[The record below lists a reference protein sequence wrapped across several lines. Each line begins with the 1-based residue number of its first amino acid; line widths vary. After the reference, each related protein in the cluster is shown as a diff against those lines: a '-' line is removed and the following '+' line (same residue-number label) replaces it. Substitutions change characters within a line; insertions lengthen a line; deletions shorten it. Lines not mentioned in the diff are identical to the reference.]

1 MDIKNN
7 EQAFLENG
15 DLIRLI
21 LEVKETLEDLQKWNA
36 ADGTPDI
43 EADRCIE
50 EALQDVN
57 SLYRRLVDLQIN
69 LLTFA

>member
-7 EQAFLENG
+7 THAMIENG
-15 DLIRLI
+15 ELISQVVEIRD
-21 LEVKETLEDLQKWNA
+21 VLEDLQKWNA

-43 EADRCIE
+43 SAEQQIE
-50 EALQDVN
+50 DALHDVG
-57 SLYRRLVDLQIN
+57 SLYRRLIDLQIN